1 MKKFEPRAR
10 VLRGIATVVGSAVLV
25 LGGAAAANADSR
37 WDAVPVPPAPTE
49 TAPVTLAAPLDS
61 QWT

>member
-10 VLRGIATVVGSAVLV
+10 ALRVVAAVIGSAVLV
-25 LGGAAAANADSR
+25 LGGAAGASADTR
-37 WDAVPVPPAPTE
+37 WDAVPPTPAATE
-49 TAPVTLAAPLDS
+49 IAPVPTVLGDT